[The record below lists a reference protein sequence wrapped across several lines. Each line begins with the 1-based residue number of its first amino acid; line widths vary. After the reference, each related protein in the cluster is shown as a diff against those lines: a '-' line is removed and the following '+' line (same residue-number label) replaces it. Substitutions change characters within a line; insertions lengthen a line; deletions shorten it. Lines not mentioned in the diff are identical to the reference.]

1 VSEADC
7 NLEIYKNRICLTELT
22 DARDS
27 WLGTNFFELLKGLS
41 TVDTLDKD
49 QR

>member
-1 VSEADC
+1 MCIS
-7 NLEIYKNRICLTELT
+7 ELT
-22 DARDS
+22 DAKDS
-27 WLGTNFFELLKGLS
+27 WLGTNFFELLKGIS